1 MQVQRSVLVD
11 QPAHQL
17 FDVIEAAEHYPRF
30 LPWCAGA
37 QILQRDDSIVS
48 ADLQVRWHGVS
59 FAFRT
64 RNPKRRPAFM
74 AIHLEQGP
82 FRRFYGEWQLT
93 ELAPD
98 ACKVVFQL
106 DYEFEHGLMTQLAG
120 PVFGKVTSTLVDAFV
135 QRAQALAAAAPPAA
149 TPAAPP
155 VSLPPT
161 PA

>member
-37 QILQRDDSIVS
+37 QIVQRDDSQVS
-48 ADLQVRWHGVS
+48 ADLQVRWHGVDFS
-59 FAFRT
+59 FRT

-74 AIHLEQGP
+74 AIHLEHGP
-82 FRRFYGEWQLT
+82 FRHFYGEWHLT

-98 ACKVVFQL
+98 ACKVVFNL
-106 DYEFEHGLMTQLAG
+106 DYAFEHGLMTQLAG
-120 PVFGKVTSTLVDAFV
+120 PVFSRVTGTLVDAFV
-135 QRAQALAAAAPPAA
+135 QRARTLAATAPPAGA
-149 TPAAPP
+149 
-155 VSLPPT
+155 SLPPT
-161 PA
+161 AT